1 MPESVKKL
9 LADLIEMY
17 GIYGEV
23 MCLFRQTEVH
33 PICILHFDALYGN
46 RILEPLDEAEN
57 LRARLPA
64 HFEQIKYECQQF
76 NIRFQAEIYTNTANL
91 RDAANLAF
99 KGGSKLDILKA
110 IPQTSK
116 VVGKEL
122 NRMHN
127 SLITYAAF
135 FGDHSRDSYS
145 HTLNV
150 LHQELIKPL
159 NKALPAMAMQLVAKF
174 LPENAEWDLKDVLKF
189 MNNSAVIAIFLQLI
203 KFEPWKTLTNPDALQ
218 KILTN
223 FEGIH
228 DNRMQDIFASPIA
241 MNALESLRMTPE
253 SEAKLIYGNKSFLKL
268 NYWLYTRSVGKPS
281 ILFLRTLVKI
291 NNGEMSFNGLIPTTK
306 TQA

>member
-23 MCLFRQTEVH
+23 MCLFRQREFH
-33 PICILHFDALYGN
+33 PIYILHFDALYEN
-46 RILEPLDEAEN
+46 RILEPLEEAEA
-57 LRARLPA
+57 LRSRLPA
-64 HFEQIKYECQQF
+64 HFEQIKYECQEF

-99 KGGSKLDILKA
+99 KGDSKLGILKA

-116 VVGKEL
+116 VVGQEL
-122 NRMHN
+122 NRMQN
-127 SLITYAAF
+127 SLISYAAF
-135 FGDHSRDSYS
+135 FGDQSRDSYF

-150 LHQELIKPL
+150 LHQELVKPL
-159 NKALPAMAMQLVAKF
+159 NKELPAMTTQLVAKF
-174 LPENAEWDLKDVLKF
+174 LPENTTLDMKDVLKF
-189 MNNSAVIAIFLQLI
+189 MNNRAAIALFLQLI

-218 KILTN
+218 KILTS

-228 DNRMQDIFASPIA
+228 DNRMQNIFASPIA

-253 SEAKLIYGNKSFLKL
+253 SEAKLIYSNKSFLKL
-268 NYWLYTRSVGKPS
+268 IYWLYTRSAGKPS

-291 NNGEMSFNGLIPTTK
+291 NNGEMSFNGLIPPTK